1 MGLSAEKRNYW
12 PGMGAVLA
20 LRSVE
25 FILETAFKTP
35 HLKTRVQK
43 PLQLKIVSLPK
54 IDAIMGQWPK
64 NK

>member
-1 MGLSAEKRNYW
+1 
-12 PGMGAVLA
+12 MGAVLA

-43 PLQLKIVSLPK
+43 PLQLKLVSLPK
-54 IDAIMGQWPK
+54 IDAIMRQWPK